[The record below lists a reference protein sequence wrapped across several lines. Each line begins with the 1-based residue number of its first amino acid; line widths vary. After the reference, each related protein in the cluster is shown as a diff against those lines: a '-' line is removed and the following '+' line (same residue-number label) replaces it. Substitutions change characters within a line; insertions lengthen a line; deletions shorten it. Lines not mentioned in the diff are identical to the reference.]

1 MNKNGNISEM
11 FITGHKNMKREN
23 DNMYVNKYTIHIY
36 QIMTIIKQI
45 CPNSSVPFK
54 SCIKNGRQC
63 Y

>member
-11 FITGHKNMKREN
+11 FITGHKNVKREN
-23 DNMYVNKYTIHIY
+23 DNMYVNKYIIHIY

-45 CPNSSVPFK
+45 FSNTSVPFK